1 MIIKIKINKET
12 LEYELED
19 AGAIVHSITADGDYI
34 SVEISKEDPQL
45 TVVPLWQQ

>member
-1 MIIKIKINKET
+1 MIIKLKINKET

-45 TVVPLWQQ
+45 TVIPLWQQ